1 MKTPEGLIKDKIRK
15 WLREQGAYV
24 FSPTQ
29 TGYGQQTVD
38 LICCVDGKFLA
49 IEVKA
54 PGKKPT
60 ARQLI
65 IIDEIIESRGM
76 ALVAWSLQ
84 DVVEMVQPLL
94 SHRQIDWKA
103 FQEFQDFKKKA

>member
-29 TGYGQQTVD
+29 MGYGQQTVD
-38 LICCVDGKFLA
+38 LLVCWKGDFIA

-54 PGKKPT
+54 SPKHKPT
-60 ARQLI
+60 ARQ
-65 IIDEIIESRGM
+65 EQVM
-76 ALVAWSLQ
+76 ADVISSGGRVIVASEVDHVSTFL
-84 DVVEMVQPLL
+84 
-94 SHRQIDWKA
+94 K
-103 FQEFQDFKKKA
+103 

>member
-1 MKTPEGLIKDKIRK
+1 MKTPEGKIKDDIRK

-29 TGYGQQTVD
+29 MGYGAQTLD
-38 LICCVDGKFLA
+38 LLVCWKGSFVA

-60 ARQLI
+60 ARQQVI
-65 IIDEIIESRGM
+65 FNEINTARGRVI
-76 ALVAWSLQ
+76 VASELAH
-84 DVVEMVQPLL
+84 VTKFLT
-94 SHRQIDWKA
+94 
-103 FQEFQDFKKKA
+103 